1 MSLLI
6 SHLLLQLLDL
16 LLALSAG
23 AMVLSHHCSHLSLLL
38 RNGGQLL

>member
-6 SHLLLQLLDL
+6 LHLLPQLLDL

-23 AMVLSHHCSHLSLLL
+23 AMVLSNQCSHLILLL
-38 RNGGQLL
+38 RDGGQLQ